1 MEEGLH
7 QVERKSSENTWSGGV
22 QAAASS
28 VDFSTCMGL
37 HSPFLLPQNL
47 EKGQEGKVGWG
58 LVPGSVTQCPHHQ
71 GHAWPVLSS
80 NTETTLSTN
89 TAAAFHSNQA
99 FISEPPSPPQQWSRD
114 QRWDSS
120 LSFLGPL
127 PSLETSR
134 ATCRQGHPH
143 WVTPGGPRA
152 RSLGKEVGRKAGKET
167 GYQKPAQFFL

>member
-1 MEEGLH
+1 MFW
-7 QVERKSSENTWSGGV
+7 SSENTWSGGV
-22 QAAASS
+22 QAVASS

-71 GHAWPVLSS
+71 GHAWPIVSS

-99 FISEPPSPPQQWSRD
+99 FISEPPSPPPHSGLEI
-114 QRWDSS
+114 SAEIL
-120 LSFLGPL
+120 LSLGPL

-152 RSLGKEVGRKAGKET
+152 RSLGTEVGRKAGKET
-167 GYQKPAQFFL
+167 GYQKPAQLVL